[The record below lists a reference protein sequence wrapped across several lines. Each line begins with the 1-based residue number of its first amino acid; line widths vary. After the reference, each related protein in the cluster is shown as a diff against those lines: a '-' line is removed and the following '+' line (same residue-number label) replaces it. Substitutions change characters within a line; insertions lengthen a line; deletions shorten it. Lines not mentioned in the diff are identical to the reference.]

1 MLLNVCSQTQ
11 VNYVYFFLER
21 MNKYASI
28 VECTE
33 VVVKEVGENIEDIC
47 IKEMVD
53 TELIVKKEVEDF
65 VKEEVEIIVKKETQ
79 NIVKEEAEDLEIEM
93 KDVKERNYEKG
104 KEILNVF

>member
-1 MLLNVCSQTQ
+1 MN
-11 VNYVYFFLER
+11 NYS
-21 MNKYASI
+21 SI

-33 VVVKEVGENIEDIC
+33 VVVKEVGENIGN
-47 IKEMVD
+47 IKEMGD